1 MYENITKC
9 LDVSFFFRR
18 YRKRAKMTEQG
29 LPPPSGD
36 LIPSMSSE
44 TSEYPRRLRLPP
56 TCTTTTADRV
66 FLCRRVYDFRQKRI
80 LKYSS

>member
-1 MYENITKC
+1 MYETITKC
-9 LDVSFFFRR
+9 LDVSFFRR
-18 YRKRAKMTEQG
+18 HRKRAKMTEQG